1 MTVNEMREL
10 LLRFPDDYEIMV
22 DNRNRLNDIADV
34 YEDNID
40 ETVYI
45 LIS

>member
-22 DNRNRLNDIADV
+22 DNRNRLNDISDV

>member
-10 LLRFPDDYEIMV
+10 LLRFPDDYKIMV